1 MNAADGSPGHITVRR
16 LGSLGLWY
24 SVSMKCRYVTI
35 VAVLAAAVD
44 VILMHA
50 VAPMSIGPLGILAFF
65 VCLYIAAASGCYL
78 VMVVTRRAV
87 MHVVRHDMYRGLA
100 SVTPLKLY
108 YYASVIGLIP
118 VTLLGMQ
125 SIGGITAWD
134 VLLLVLFLSLGCFY
148 IHKRF

>member
-1 MNAADGSPGHITVRR
+1 MNAADGSLGHITVRR

-24 SVSMKCRYVTI
+24 SVSMKCRYVAI

-44 VILMHA
+44 VVLMHA
-50 VAPMSIGPLGILAFF
+50 VAPMSIGPLGILVFF

-78 VMVVTRRAV
+78 AMVVTRHAV

-108 YYASVIGLIP
+108 YYASIIGLIP
-118 VTLLGMQ
+118 VILLGMQ
-125 SIGGITAWD
+125 SIGGVTAWD
-134 VLLLVLFLSLGCFY
+134 ILLLVLFLGLGCFY
-148 IHKRF
+148 IRKRF